1 MNTLI
6 IETSKEYLFKTLED
20 AVVELPES
28 WDCDYV
34 NVVLWDENTCTQE
47 DCKFTIEDCGELLL
61 KAVNVDGAK
70 TIEVE
75 EYAGEDVLIVQVQV
89 MR

>member
-6 IETSKEYLFKTLED
+6 IATDKEFIFKTVED
-20 AVVELPES
+20 VTVELPDN

-34 NVVLWDENTCTQE
+34 NVVLWNENTCSQD

-70 TIEVE
+70 TIELE
-75 EYAGEDVLIVQVQV
+75 EYVGEDVLIVQV
-89 MR
+89 

>member
-6 IETSKEYLFKTLED
+6 IETDKEFIFKTVED
-20 AVVELPES
+20 VTVELPDN

-34 NVVLWDENTCTQE
+34 NVVLWNENTCSQD

-70 TIEVE
+70 TIELE
-75 EYAGEDVLIVQVQV
+75 EYVGEDVLIVQV
-89 MR
+89 

>member
-6 IETSKEYLFKTLED
+6 IETDKEYVFKTVED
-20 AVVELPES
+20 KIVELPES

-34 NVVLWDENTCTQE
+34 NVVLWEE
-47 DCKFTIEDCGELLL
+47 DICSQDGSKFTITNCGELLL
-61 KAVNVDGAK
+61 KPVAVEDDVN

-75 EYAGEDVLIVQVQV
+75 EYIGEDVLIVQI
-89 MR
+89 